1 MVASQQEKQDLEKY
15 LRKNLKYRETCA
27 EFYDHILAALEA
39 KPADGSFADAARQII
54 NDDFG
59 GIAGM
64 RLIEAKYQQAS
75 FKELRDKYLQ
85 AILDCLKFPA
95 VAVLL
100 MYSIVVYY
108 LVQQPWYSLVVFLGL
123 MVAMRMI
130 PGILKFARYVRSG
143 YVFADS
149 KRSARDIFYR
159 WVDYIPGIVFV
170 AVLCLTD
177 AFNSTPL
184 LIVKKPVFNMFFL
197 ILCGWHT
204 VLFYK
209 VYRKDLKTSFKIN

>member
-1 MVASQQEKQDLEKY
+1 MVASQQEKQELEKY

-95 VAVLL
+95 AAVLL

-108 LVQQPWYSLVVFLGL
+108 LV
-123 MVAMRMI
+123 
-130 PGILKFARYVRSG
+130 
-143 YVFADS
+143 
-149 KRSARDIFYR
+149 
-159 WVDYIPGIVFV
+159 
-170 AVLCLTD
+170 
-177 AFNSTPL
+177 
-184 LIVKKPVFNMFFL
+184 
-197 ILCGWHT
+197 
-204 VLFYK
+204 
-209 VYRKDLKTSFKIN
+209 